1 MSEKYLGI
9 ATSAEHRFDN
19 FIKLC
24 VKHKTRNA
32 CRDVENERIYI
43 NEIPLDSVEELL
55 EYWDKYPVEE
65 EMLDE
70 EMLLEEKISLEM
82 GAILKV
88 LQVLPK
94 RIRKVI
100 ILSVIYEKT
109 TREIA
114 DHLNIHHS
122 TVWKY
127 KSMGISILR
136 EYLTESGN
144 VRPEGKTDK

>member
-1 MSEKYLGI
+1 MSEEYRDN
-9 ATSAEHRFDN
+9 TDDVRHRFDW

-24 VKHKTRNA
+24 AKHKTRNA
-32 CRDVENERIYI
+32 CRAVECKRICI
-43 NEIPLDSVEELL
+43 NKIPLDSVEELL
-55 EYWDKYPVEE
+55 EYWDKYPAEE
-65 EMLDE
+65 EMLLKE
-70 EMLLEEKISLEM
+70 NISLE
-82 GAILKV
+82 IEEV

-114 DHLNIHHS
+114 EHLNIHHS